1 MLPADQMSEMI
12 IVDALSSGIGR
23 RVSSRDSI
31 GCGPRTVA
39 GVLEKNGVGCRIKM
53 AEELLSVRSV
63 DRKFQHLALSAMTM
77 DLPAA
82 KRVISSWRKSRP
94 GGRVLVGGP
103 ISSDPS
109 LVMTELRPDVVV
121 IGEGEGTLEELLR
134 KGFLSGETDLSS
146 VKGIA
151 YRRGANPIVTG
162 RRPLLSANQ
171 MSDEYIPSITRTVDY
186 PAYQADRVYVE
197 VVRGCSNLRRARLRL
212 PDGRKCS
219 DCGNCDS
226 DDPAARIAC
235 PENIPPGCGFCSV
248 PATWGPPRSRS
259 PDAIVEEVRGL
270 LDLGVH
276 RIVLEAPDFLDYM
289 RGNGDV
295 VDPCEP
301 PANLDAIDGLLGSL
315 AVLPQLADG
324 SVHIDIENMKA
335 CLLNDEVCDV
345 ISRNMKE
352 IRPNIGLETG
362 SQQHM
367 REIGKCGTPADVVRA
382 VRIAKE
388 HGMHPFVYLIYGLP
402 GESEQTVDESVRLM
416 RELDKEGA
424 QRIILYGF
432 RPLPGSAFEQFPTPS
447 LNAPLTRRMLREAE
461 RINRAKKA
469 QYVGRVIRGVAA
481 EPSWARHGHTM
492 VYPLAD
498 GPMMTVQGGYSP
510 GTVLDVR
517 ITDILSPNLVMGEAL
532 HSSQ

>member
-1 MLPADQMSEMI
+1 MSE
-12 IVDALSSGIGR
+12 L
-23 RVSSRDSI
+23 
-31 GCGPRTVA
+31 
-39 GVLEKNGVGCRIKM
+39 K
-53 AEELLSVRSV
+53 
-63 DRKFQHLALSAMTM
+63 
-77 DLPAA
+77 
-82 KRVISSWRKSRP
+82 
-94 GGRVLVGGP
+94 
-103 ISSDPS
+103 
-109 LVMTELRPDVVV
+109 PDVVV

-134 KGFLSGETDLSS
+134 RGFLAGENDLAK

-151 YRRGANPIVTG
+151 YGSGTTPIVTDS
-162 RRPLLSANQ
+162 RPLLSASQ
-171 MSDEYIPSITRTVDY
+171 ISDEYRPSITRTVDY

-197 VVRGCSNLRRARLRL
+197 VVRGCSNMRRTRLRL

-226 DDPAARIAC
+226 DELAARIAC

-259 PDAIVEEVRGL
+259 ADAIVEEVRGL

-289 RGNGDV
+289 RGTGAV
-295 VDPCEP
+295 VNPCEP
-301 PANLDAIDGLLGSL
+301 PANLDAIDGLLSSL
-315 AVLPQLADG
+315 TVFPQVAEG
-324 SVHIDIENMKA
+324 SVHVDIENMKA
-335 CLLNDEVCDV
+335 CLLTDEVCDV
-345 ISRNMKE
+345 ITRNMKG

-362 SQQHM
+362 SQQLM
-367 REIGKCGTPADVVRA
+367 RDIGKCGTPADVVRA
-382 VRIAKE
+382 VRTAKE
-388 HGMHPFVYLIYGLP
+388 HDMHPFVYLIYGLP

-432 RPLPGSAFEQFPTPS
+432 RPLPGSAFEQFPAPS
-447 LNAPLTRRMLREAE
+447 LKDPLTRRMLSEAE

-469 QYVGRVIRGVAA
+469 QYVGQIIRGVAA

-517 ITDILSPNLVMGEAL
+517 VTGILSPNLVMGEVL
-532 HSSQ
+532 PIS